1 MSEAPPSDGSE
12 YMQSLQRNRQETL
25 SACPELEVDIVIKRT
40 PASATWAPF
49 LKDSTT
55 FMTVWEIGGQALSI
69 HQAFSREHFI
79 HKQEQPPISIPR
91 ASMFSAV
98 FFFSGTQM
106 LMTWN
111 IFGKIFGKNIWSL
124 WYYSMVPSQWC
135 PYSMA
140 YPPYFLRKIK
150 LTQIS
155 ELLDTCNLFLK

>member
-1 MSEAPPSDGSE
+1 MGTLVSEAPPSDGSE
-12 YMQSLQRNRQETL
+12 CMQSLHRNRQETL

-98 FFFSGTQM
+98 FFFFWDSNVDD
-106 LMTWN
+106 LKYIW
-111 IFGKIFGKNIWSL
+111 KNIWKKYLIPLILLHGPRSMMSL
-124 WYYSMVPSQWC
+124 FYGLSTIFPQ
-135 PYSMA
+135 
-140 YPPYFLRKIK
+140 
-150 LTQIS
+150 
-155 ELLDTCNLFLK
+155 EN